1 MTKSR
6 KKSGGNKLILGCN
19 QPGVKCPQIT
29 GPAGS
34 LTQMTNA
41 GIKQRT
47 GSNQNQTKAIAAL
60 KGGGDSVICPQPAAG
75 SGGTISAGGSSAG
88 KNMCM
93 GTQRSGQQNA
103 SSKYDDQAKDLN
115 INPPCNPFSG
125 SCPSSGGGKRKRRRT
140 KRKTRRKTSR
150 RKKRKTRR
158 RRKKTNRRKRKSRRR
173 K

>member
-19 QPGVKCPQIT
+19 QPGIKCPQIT

-47 GSNQNQTKAIAAL
+47 GSNQNQAKAIAAL

-88 KNMCM
+88 ENMCS

-103 SSKYDDQAKDLN
+103 SSKYDDQAKNLN
-115 INPPCNPFSG
+115 INAPCNPFSG
-125 SCPSSGGGKRKRRRT
+125 SCPSSGGGKRKRRR
-140 KRKTRRKTSR
+140 KKKKPRR

-158 RRKKTNRRKRKSRRR
+158 RKRKTRRRRKSRKHRS
-173 K
+173 